1 MVNTA
6 TSTSALQQKL
16 AAPGWASVTGLVIL
30 ANPRMIPAS
39 KTVVLDAQLYLKV
52 TDQDLPLIGSL
63 RYFNSESNYMTFD
76 EGPNLYVIYT
86 TVST

>member
-1 MVNTA
+1 
-6 TSTSALQQKL
+6 
-16 AAPGWASVTGLVIL
+16 
-30 ANPRMIPAS
+30 MIPAS